1 MERVNLPLLGVLL
14 IFGLMLYS
22 ASGPAITKFLA
33 ERQWPRE
40 PGPIPEEEI
49 RIKSRLARCNAISFP
64 LCVWIGVTIP
74 YPTNYLVNI
83 FMYPALAVLSWHL
96 QVRLARKQDDTRR

>member
-1 MERVNLPLLGVLL
+1 MEGVNLPLLGVLL
-14 IFGLMLYS
+14 IFGLLLDS

-49 RIKSRLARCNAISFP
+49 LRRSRLARCNAISFP
-64 LCVWIGVTIP
+64 VCVWIGVTIP
-74 YPTNYLVNI
+74 HPANYLVNI
-83 FMYPALAVLSWHL
+83 LCTLH
-96 QVRLARKQDDTRR
+96 